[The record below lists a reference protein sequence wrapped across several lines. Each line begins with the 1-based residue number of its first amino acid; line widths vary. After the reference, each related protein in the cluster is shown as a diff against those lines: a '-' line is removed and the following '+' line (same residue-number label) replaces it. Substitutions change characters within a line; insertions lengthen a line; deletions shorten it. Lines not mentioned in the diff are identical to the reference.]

1 MMWSYANEPQ
11 MRMRILSLLQSRA
24 RRRTEARSR
33 QPVAQ
38 GTSASAT
45 RCSTIPDRYSAT
57 AFLRRASTRTASV
70 TKEIGS
76 DPDDDERGL
85 EVVVQAEER
94 VQVGEAEQR
103 EGARHQQEVILT
115 LFTLP
120 LLDSGQA

>member
-1 MMWSYANEPQ
+1 
-11 MRMRILSLLQSRA
+11 
-24 RRRTEARSR
+24 
-33 QPVAQ
+33 
-38 GTSASAT
+38 
-45 RCSTIPDRYSAT
+45 
-57 AFLRRASTRTASV
+57 LRRASTRTASV